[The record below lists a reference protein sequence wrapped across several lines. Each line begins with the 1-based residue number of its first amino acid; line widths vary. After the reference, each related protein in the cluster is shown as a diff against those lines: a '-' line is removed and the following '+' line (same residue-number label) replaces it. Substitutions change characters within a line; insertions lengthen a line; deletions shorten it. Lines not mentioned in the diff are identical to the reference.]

1 MRTARPYR
9 LLSSQTAGTAASRCL
24 AASSTTTCHRSK
36 REKASDIDELVRK
49 HCCKMPSPNDPTAHR
64 GGHMI
69 CFMWSAECGYEELAE
84 CLDHFCYRLGSGS
97 ARHAL
102 LTTSLPHALP
112 SSSQRCRL
120 AQQPRCLRYTSFA
133 HALSFL
139 DAVFKSA
146 QRRGP
151 VVHFSWCEA
160 RAQPRSDARC
170 TTRADGRVAG
180 STRRVC
186 YGFDSRPCATSPAT
200 GVLKVAWALAE

>member
-186 YGFDSRPCATSPAT
+186 YGFDSRPCATSLRD
-200 GVLKVAWALAE
+200 GALEIAF

>member
-102 LTTSLPHALP
+102 LTTSLP

-120 AQQPRCLRYTSFA
+120 AQQPRCLRYIELLTTLSFA
-133 HALSFL
+133 N
-139 DAVFKSA
+139 AVFKSA
-146 QRRGP
+146 QRP
-151 VVHFSWCEA
+151 AAVVQISRLDK
-160 RAQPRSDARC
+160 RAWTHANGRC
-170 TTRADGRVAG
+170 TATFDGASGDAYVTVLTHDRVQ
-180 STRRVC
+180 
-186 YGFDSRPCATSPAT
+186 PANYSNT
-200 GVLKVAWALAE
+200 E